1 MGLKGEEIAGQPSGP
16 FILNI
21 IYTVGGVCFMPGGWM
36 TIASGYL
43 FHQVYKSTLS
53 KLPINKR
60 VVAMTLGGCVCMV
73 GTQNVAIIMMFQ
85 GRFLLRDYLKPR
97 ISKYKLFLAL
107 DQAVETE
114 VRRLLLIENRERR

>member
-1 MGLKGEEIAGQPSGP
+1 
-16 FILNI
+16 
-21 IYTVGGVCFMPGGWM
+21 MPGGWM

-114 VRRLLLIENRERR
+114 VRRLFLIENRERR

>member
-1 MGLKGEEIAGQPSGP
+1 
-16 FILNI
+16 
-21 IYTVGGVCFMPGGWM
+21 
-36 TIASGYL
+36 
-43 FHQVYKSTLS
+43 
-53 KLPINKR
+53 
-60 VVAMTLGGCVCMV
+60 MV

-114 VRRLLLIENRERR
+114 VRRLLLIEKRGRR